1 MRMAR
6 PDADVVTIASDGI
19 AVDGYTLGN
28 IYNGKGFGPL
38 ALQEMLRIS
47 RRGKYWDDLSVAS
60 AKVADS

>member
-19 AVDGYTLGN
+19 AVDEYTLGN

-60 AKVADS
+60 AKVTDS

>member
-19 AVDGYTLGN
+19 AVDEYTLGN

-38 ALQEMLRIS
+38 GLQEMLRIS

>member
-19 AVDGYTLGN
+19 AVDEYTLGN

-47 RRGKYWDDLSVAS
+47 RRGKYWDDLSIVAGKTAS
-60 AKVADS
+60 T